1 MRQLVYVYFFEGNC
15 SGEISNF
22 ASSGRFFSNILA
34 GMEDVLFWIVQN
46 DNLTMFLRC
55 MAHRYHPHPDCASL
69 VGRYDLALGAF
80 LRRILFF
87 AHNDSDE
94 LIATKI
100 HLRNSHFAKKTYIY
114 TYIYFIYFFFSPVT
128 APADLGCCNHHVP
141 QCDRCHGHPRP
152 SLPSHLPGLLQ
163 MLIYETMKQSLK
175 QGFVCQRHKV
185 LFKTE

>member
-100 HLRNSHFAKKTYIY
+100 HLRNSHFVKKTYIY
-114 TYIYFIYFFFSPVT
+114 TYIFFCLFFF
-128 APADLGCCNHHVP
+128 HRW
-141 QCDRCHGHPRP
+141 Q
-152 SLPSHLPGLLQ
+152 LLQ
-163 MLIYETMKQSLK
+163 ISDVATTTSHNATDVTVIHVHLFRLTSQAFCKCWYMKRWNK
-175 QGFVCQRHKV
+175 A
-185 LFKTE
+185 